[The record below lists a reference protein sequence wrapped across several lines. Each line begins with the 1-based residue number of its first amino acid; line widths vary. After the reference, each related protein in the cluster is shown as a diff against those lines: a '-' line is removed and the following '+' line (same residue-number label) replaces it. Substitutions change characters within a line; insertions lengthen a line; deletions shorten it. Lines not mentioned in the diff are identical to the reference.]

1 VSASSQSNTPK
12 QAASTKPTADFLAA
26 AKAALD
32 AGTDPGLVST
42 YLGHAAGSA
51 TAGTLRLLASL
62 LTDEVK
68 RARNGG
74 QR

>member
-1 VSASSQSNTPK
+1 MSASSSK
-12 QAASTKPTADFLAA
+12 QAASTKPAADFLAA

-32 AGTDPGLVST
+32 SGTDPALVST
-42 YLGHAAGSA
+42 YLGHAAESP

-62 LTDEVK
+62 LADAVK
-68 RARNGG
+68 RARAGNGG